1 MEITID
7 IDGPLPQFEQL
18 IEQIKAAVTGGV
30 LKPGDA
36 LPSIRQLANDLD
48 LNSKTV
54 AKAYQ
59 LLTRDS
65 IIETKGYRGTY
76 VHPKAKANCKFNLQE
91 WTLRKLAEAIDE
103 LREAGVTDS
112 EIRNAFAGA
121 INRQSPGKLG
131 CHDRGLSVSCGVPR
145 ADTGNVGVVPGPVRP
160 ADAHGACE
168 HPRRA
173 PGRALSGS

>member
-1 MEITID
+1 MRM
-7 IDGPLPQFEQL
+7 QL
-18 IEQIKAAVTGGV
+18 SFKTGKPVYLQIVDQVKAAAASGAAR
-30 LKPGDA
+30 PGDA

-91 WTLRKLAEAIDE
+91 WTLRKLSESIDE

-121 INRQSPGKLG
+121 INRQTLAK
-131 CHDRGLSVSCGVPR
+131 
-145 ADTGNVGVVPGPVRP
+145 
-160 ADAHGACE
+160 
-168 HPRRA
+168 
-173 PGRALSGS
+173 

>member
-1 MEITID
+1 LGDLVLPYAILRDLSVAQGASGFLGLAIRPDPMYHWYNWYSEGTTLEITID
-7 IDGPLPQFEQL
+7 IDAPLPQFEQL
-18 IEQIKAAVTGGV
+18 IEQIKAAVTAGV
-30 LKPGDA
+30 LKSGDA

-91 WTLRKLAEAIDE
+91 WTLRKLIESIDE

-121 INRQSPGKLG
+121 INRQP
-131 CHDRGLSVSCGVPR
+131 
-145 ADTGNVGVVPGPVRP
+145 P
-160 ADAHGACE
+160 AK
-168 HPRRA
+168 
-173 PGRALSGS
+173 

>member
-7 IDGPLPQFEQL
+7 IDNPMPQFEQL
-18 IEQIKAAVTGGV
+18 IEQIKAAVTAGR
-30 LKPGDA
+30 LKPGDS

-65 IIETKGYRGTY
+65 VIETKGYRGTY
-76 VHPKAKANCKFNLQE
+76 VHAKAKSNSKFNLQG
-91 WTLRKLAEAIDE
+91 WTLRKLGETVAE

-121 INRQSPGKLG
+121 LNGQSPAK
-131 CHDRGLSVSCGVPR
+131 
-145 ADTGNVGVVPGPVRP
+145 
-160 ADAHGACE
+160 
-168 HPRRA
+168 
-173 PGRALSGS
+173 